1 VPAFGEP
8 EPLFATRL
16 RVEKTEFDVYPDG
29 QTFLL
34 NELIPDTD
42 DLPMILVEGWDSV
55 LPD

>member
-1 VPAFGEP
+1 MPAFGEP